1 MFSVKPK
8 KKKSSA
14 VRKNV
19 LPKKTFP
26 KRIMVAA
33 VFVVAI
39 VAAGIVL
46 KQTIESSRVFPVKQ
60 VRIEGE
66 FIYLD
71 ERSVKKQI
79 SQVSVG
85 GFFDLDIAGIRNEL
99 MKLQWIDDAF
109 VRREW
114 PDSVVIRVVEKQPV
128 ASWNKRGILT
138 ASSQLFYPHEIPQI
152 DELVA
157 LEGPGGRHKFVLTE
171 LNKIQSLLH
180 QAEIKVSSLSQNAR
194 RSWKMEIDQVE
205 VQLGRKDIYKK
216 IESFGAIYQ
225 SLLKPKL
232 NQIKQIDFRYTNGFA
247 VLWREKAA
255 RNMNHVDAITMNRFQ
270 NNMNERFLIGAVRNV

>member
-8 KKKSSA
+8 NKKSSA
-14 VRKNV
+14 VRKKA

-26 KRIMVAA
+26 KRFVVVA
-33 VFVVAI
+33 VFFVAVVT
-39 VAAGIVL
+39 AGIVI
-46 KQTIESSRVFPVKQ
+46 KQTIESSSVFPVKQ

-71 ERSVKKQI
+71 EKSVKKQI
-79 SQVSVG
+79 SQISVG

-99 MKLQWIDDAF
+99 MKLQWVDDAF

-114 PDSVVIRVVEKQPV
+114 PDSVVIRVVENQPV

-138 ASSQLFYPHEIPQI
+138 SSSKLFYPQQIPQI
-152 DELVA
+152 DGLVA
-157 LEGPGGRHKFVLTE
+157 LEGPTGRHNFVLTE

-180 QAEIKVSSLSQNAR
+180 QAGIRVSSLSQNAR

-205 VQLGRKDIYKK
+205 VQLGRKYIYKK

-232 NQIKQIDFRYTNGFA
+232 NQIKQIDFRYTNGFS
-247 VLWREKAA
+247 VLWRENTAL
-255 RNMNHVDAITMNRFQ
+255 NMNHIDAITMNRFQ
-270 NNMNERFLIGAVRNV
+270 KNMNERFLIGAV